1 MNNRFKFRVWDKSR
15 NVWIPDHS
23 VCIFNGHAYEL
34 EVGGT
39 EYLANGSSYNPLRFV
54 ENDCGSPFHNPNL
67 IIQQYTGFKDKNGKE
82 VYEGDIVNVQRWHL
96 RPFVNE
102 KNQID
107 YKSNEGDLE
116 AGVIIWGW
124 NFQKFLVDYSY
135 TRYDD
140 SEDFDTSSHRVEVIG
155 NIFEPPCNP
164 DFNGE
169 CLVCDCWPIDCAF
182 KQYTQ

>member
-82 VYEGDIVNVQRWHL
+82 VYEGDIRSEEHTSVLQSFPIR
-96 RPFVNE
+96 R
-102 KNQID
+102 
-107 YKSNEGDLE
+107 SSDLPL
-116 AGVIIWGW
+116 
-124 NFQKFLVDYSY
+124 FY
-135 TRYDD
+135 
-140 SEDFDTSSHRVEVIG
+140 
-155 NIFEPPCNP
+155 
-164 DFNGE
+164 
-169 CLVCDCWPIDCAF
+169 
-182 KQYTQ
+182 